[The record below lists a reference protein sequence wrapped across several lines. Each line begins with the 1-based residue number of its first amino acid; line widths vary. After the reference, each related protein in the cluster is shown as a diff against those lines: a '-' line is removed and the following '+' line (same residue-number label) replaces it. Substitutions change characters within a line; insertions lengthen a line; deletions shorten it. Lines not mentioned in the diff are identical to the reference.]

1 MDRKGM
7 NWDRFKEPTF
17 IAAAAS
23 CVLLVALIISRNG
36 SGSPST
42 GVAAER
48 PEEFNEAVSIA
59 ETHLNKGEFEPAFD
73 MVMVASRV
81 APSDPRLFDL
91 VMSFVEKAK
100 SSKDEDVVA
109 MADDLLDRGDS
120 LVHFQS
126 PKKVASARKRLS
138 EIRQSSIGAAPPT
151 PPQPLFESV
160 RKLIDVAESK
170 SLPIAGRSKAAE
182 QARNALDDALLDQAL
197 SPLEQTGPLDAPEV
211 KELQSRIDSVEKQ
224 CVTELFLQAKTRIDL
239 WLNTA
244 SSLTKESDN
253 APSDEVPMFSKRLT
267 DLLSQGFDQLQ
278 EITPYSK
285 SGVEGASDYARVVE
299 KQIKALQRSKTWL
312 YNQQTLRLV
321 REIEA
326 KNDLSLDDKIRH
338 LAEVSEELLS
348 PYVLRRHNEL
358 WDKVFEELPDED
370 KKAWAVRLRIQR
382 LNE

>member
-1 MDRKGM
+1 M

-23 CVLLVALIISRNG
+23 CVMLATLLLSRNG
-36 SGSPST
+36 SSSSSAVST
-42 GVAAER
+42 VAQPAEF
-48 PEEFNEAVSIA
+48 EEAISIA
-59 ETHLNKGEFEPAFD
+59 EGHLNKGEFEPAFD

-91 VMSFVEKAK
+91 VMGFVEKAR
-100 SSKDEDVVA
+100 SSKDEDVIA

-120 LVHFQS
+120 LVHFQI
-126 PKKVASARKRLS
+126 PKKVATARKRLS
-138 EIRQSSIGAAPPT
+138 EIRQSNLGDT
-151 PPQPLFESV
+151 PPKIAQPLFESV
-160 RKLIDVAESK
+160 RKLLDVAETTSVP
-170 SLPIAGRSKAAE
+170 LAVRSKAAE

-197 SPLEQTGPLDAPEV
+197 SPLEKTGPLDAPEI
-211 KELQSRIDSVEKQ
+211 KQLQSRIDSVEKQ
-224 CVTELFLQAKTRIDL
+224 CVKELFLQAKARTDL
-239 WLNTA
+239 WLIA
-244 SSLTKESDN
+244 ADSLTKDSDN
-253 APSDEVPMFSKRLT
+253 ASSDKVPDFSKRLGE
-267 DLLSQGFDQLQ
+267 LLSQGFDQLQ
-278 EITPYSK
+278 EIVPYSK

-321 REIEA
+321 REIET

-370 KKAWAVRLRIQR
+370 KKTWAVRLRILR